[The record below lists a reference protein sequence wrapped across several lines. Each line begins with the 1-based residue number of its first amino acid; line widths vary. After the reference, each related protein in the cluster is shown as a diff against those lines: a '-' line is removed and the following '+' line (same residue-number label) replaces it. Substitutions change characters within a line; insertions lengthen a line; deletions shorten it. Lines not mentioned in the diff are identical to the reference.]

1 MLNELYTAK
10 NGTLHV
16 VKVVNVVREI
26 TKGEKIENTA
36 ITQQVLLQ
44 RQKFYNFGKETLNED
59 DLDFEEF
66 SMELELF
73 LGEYQKFVEVDTKKP
88 KIKTGIKMRVTPEQN
103 VKVQKISS
111 LNGKHK
117 KEYIIEELIEFPC
130 IFIDEYL
137 GRGFVDKD
145 YFEKY
150 EYEEVDPELFIRTN
164 GTCEEDPL
172 CGAEELKTIKHV
184 LQDMEA
190 PQEDDGAYDFN
201 DFEVV
206 ESDPINPTHYQIG
219 GIETID
225 YIEAKLTPEQYKGYC
240 KGNSIKYLSR
250 AGHKG
255 EEIEDYKK
263 AAWYLNRLLEIAQK
277 GDSNG

>member
-36 ITQQVLLQ
+36 ITQQVLAQ
-44 RQKFYNFGKETLNED
+44 RQKFYTFGKETLHED

-66 SMELELF
+66 SIELELF
-73 LGEYQKFVEVDTKKP
+73 LEEYEMLTEANEKKP
-88 KIKTGIKMRVTPEQN
+88 KMKTSIKMRVTPEQN

-117 KEYIIEELIEFPC
+117 KEYIMEELIEFPC
-130 IFIDEYL
+130 IFIDEYFN
-137 GRGFVDKD
+137 RGFV
-145 YFEKY
+145 YNFEEY
-150 EYEEVDPELFIRTN
+150 EYEEVDPEIFIRTN
-164 GTCEEDPL
+164 GKCEEDRL
-172 CGAEELKTIKHV
+172 CGAEELKTIKDV

-190 PQEDDGAYDFN
+190 PLKDF
-201 DFEVV
+201 
-206 ESDPINPTHYQIG
+206 DPINPTHYQIG
-219 GIETID
+219 GIETINF
-225 YIEAKLTPEQYKGYC
+225 IEAKLTPEEFKGYC

-255 EEIEDYKK
+255 EEIDDYKK
-263 AAWYLNRLLEIAQK
+263 AAWYLDRLLEIVQ
-277 GDSNG
+277 NRRI